1 MKNFKY
7 LLSLVLLMPFA
18 LIAQDNS
25 DSEVEEVVVV
35 GSQIKGAKI
44 TGVLPVTVISAEDVD
59 VLGIDSGDELLENM
73 VEQGNNFFNESE
85 ETSGGV
91 NAARGDVGAYNLR
104 NMGVGNTLVLL
115 NGRRLVNNAGYQT
128 ELIGEDYVPTMTVN
142 SQAIPVLN
150 LDRVEILR
158 DGASAIYGADAV
170 AGVVNNVLDTDYVG
184 MEVRFRKSE
193 FENFNPG
200 AGDRINFKWGR
211 DFNGGASNISVSYDY
226 YQRDRLPTSADPRW
240 NACNLKGSR
249 YGSPDNM
256 DFENDNNL
264 RNCYTYAYPQ
274 LDRSGTEYYTDSS
287 GEIQI
292 LPLYGIDVMTGNPV
306 SGCSGDDIIVTNY
319 GTCIHPDT
327 ASDGTGYRL
336 NPNAQRDARGELER
350 HNLFIFI
357 NHEMESGNEMYAE
370 IGRYTSEY
378 QKDKESGGVFSVQKQ
393 YMTNNYWAQQ
403 IEDYTGK
410 DINRK
415 WLLDGWRPTNVTRKI
430 DNEKDT
436 YRIVIGFRG
445 QTDSGWDWDTGIV
458 SSKATMEDVTHNRIK
473 ATALYEG
480 LNDTT
485 SAAINPFAATN
496 NNIERALVD
505 VYRNDTSK
513 LTMFDFKLSKPD
525 VFSTKAGDVSML
537 VGGEFRSESYA
548 DDRDPLLDG
557 TENFTSY
564 NGYTHPFASNV
575 IGSSP
580 STDTF
585 GERNIDSLFME
596 MQIPLTEKINAQ
608 AAVRWEDIE
617 NVGSTTVGKFAIG
630 YDVTNS
636 IKLRGSV
643 STAFRAPN
651 LIQIHQQEVT
661 RVATRED
668 FVYKYIGVDDWDW
681 TVQRFSE
688 AKSVDDGLKAEESTN
703 TSFGV
708 VIQPERIDGLTVTAD
723 IWAIEK
729 EDTIGLFGR
738 ENHTVYDL
746 ALRILAGDSN
756 CSAFVGNPALS
767 IIDDYNP
774 SDAYNESGSK
784 SKGTYTFDAIG
795 DLFTKAGIC
804 PRGEVRQVKDEYL
817 NLATRTIEGMDV
829 AVVYT
834 FDTKVGDFTFKYN
847 GSFTDEFDQEATS
860 IFAEMQAL
868 ADNGTI
874 PANIPLQGFGD
885 LLGSDG
891 NLEEK
896 HSYKFYFNAGQWGA
910 SLSGL
915 TKGDFVQS
923 KFGTKNGVGYT
934 IPEMTTM
941 NLAFWGKFDLSG
953 KDARLKYTIQNFE
966 DERAPLADGYQ
977 GYFSDIHQDLGMIH
991 QLELRIRF

>member
-1 MKNFKY
+1 MGISMKNIKF
-7 LLSLVLLMPFA
+7 LLSIILLMPFA
-18 LIAQDNS
+18 LNSQDNS
-25 DSEVEEVVVV
+25 DTDVEEVVVV

-44 TGVLPVTVISAEDVD
+44 TGVLPVSILSAEDVD
-59 VLGIDSGDELLENM
+59 ALGIDSGDELLENM

-128 ELIGEDYVPTMTVN
+128 ELVGEDYIPTMTVN

-170 AGVVNNVLDTDYVG
+170 AGVVNNVLDTDFVG
-184 MEVRFRKSE
+184 MEVKFRTSE
-193 FENFNPG
+193 FDNFNPG
-200 AGDRINFKWGR
+200 AGDRFNFKWGK
-211 DFNGGASNISVSYDY
+211 DFNGGASNITVTYDY
-226 YQRDRLPTSADPRW
+226 YQRDRLPTSEDPKW
-240 NACNLKGSR
+240 NACNLKGSN

-256 DFENDNNL
+256 DFENNNNL
-264 RNCYTYAYPQ
+264 RNCYTTAYIQ
-274 LDRSGTEYYTDSS
+274 LDRSGRDFFTDSS
-287 GEIQI
+287 GETQI
-292 LPLYGIDVMTGNPV
+292 LPQYGIDPMTELAV
-306 SGCSGDDIIVTNY
+306 IGCDGGSNTIMTDY
-319 GTCIHPDT
+319 GTCLHPDT
-327 ASDGTGYRL
+327 LSDGHGARL
-336 NPNAQRDARGELER
+336 NPNLYRDARGELER

-357 NHEMESGNEMYAE
+357 NHEMKSGNEMYAE
-370 IGRYTSEY
+370 IGRYRSEY
-378 QKDKESGGVFSVQKQ
+378 QKNKESGGIFSVQKQ
-393 YMTNNYWAQQ
+393 YMRTNYWAQQ
-403 IEDYTGK
+403 IEDKTGH
-410 DINRK
+410 DINRT
-415 WLLDGWRPTNVTRKI
+415 WLVDSWRPHNVQRKI
-430 DNEKDT
+430 DNEKET

-445 QTDSGWDWDTGIV
+445 QTDSGWDWDTGFV
-458 SSKATMEDVTHNRIK
+458 TSKATMEDTTANRIS
-473 ATALYEG
+473 AIALYEG
-480 LNDTT
+480 LNDMT

-525 VFSTKAGDVSML
+525 VFSTKAGDVAML
-537 VGGEFRSESYA
+537 VGGEFRSESYV

-557 TENFTSY
+557 TIPFTSY
-564 NGYTHPFASNV
+564 NGYTHPFASAV

-580 STDTF
+580 STDTI
-585 GERNIDSLFME
+585 GERNIDSLFVE
-596 MQIPLTEKINAQ
+596 MQIPVTETINAQ
-608 AAVRWEDIE
+608 AALRWEDIE
-617 NVGSTTVGKFAIG
+617 NVGSTTVGKFAVG
-630 YDVTNS
+630 WDVSDS
-636 IKLRGSV
+636 IRIRGSY

-668 FVYKYIGVDDWDW
+668 FVYKYIGADDWDQ
-681 TVQRFSE
+681 TVQRYSK
-688 AKSVDDGLKAEESTN
+688 AKSVDDGLESEKSVN

-708 VIQPERIDGLTVTAD
+708 VVQPQMIDGLTITAD
-723 IWAIEK
+723 IWSIEK

-738 ENHTVYDL
+738 ENHSVYDL
-746 ALRILAGDSN
+746 ALRILAGNSN
-756 CSAFVGNPALS
+756 CSAFSGNPALTGLDEYDGS
-767 IIDDYNP
+767 DDLELT
-774 SDAYNESGSK
+774 DGSEV
-784 SKGTYTFDAIG
+784 SLDSAFAA
-795 DLFTKAGIC
+795 AGIC
-804 PRGEVRQVKDEYL
+804 PRGQINQVTDEYL
-817 NLATRTIEGMDV
+817 NMATRTIEGMDV
-829 AVVYT
+829 AIVYT
-834 FDTKVGDFTFKYN
+834 FGDFTFKYN

-860 IFAEMQAL
+860 IFAQMQAL

-885 LLGSDG
+885 LLGKDG

-896 HSYKFYFNAGQWGA
+896 HSYKIYYNAGQWGA
-910 SLSGL
+910 SISGL

-923 KFGTKNGVGYT
+923 KFGTVNGVGFT

-941 NLAFWGKFDLSG
+941 DLAVWGKFDLNG
-953 KDARLKYTIQNFE
+953 KDARVKYTIKNFE

-991 QLELRIRF
+991 QLELRVRF

>member
-1 MKNFKY
+1 MGISMKNIKF
-7 LLSLVLLMPFA
+7 LLSIILLMPFA
-18 LIAQDNS
+18 LNSQDNS
-25 DSEVEEVVVV
+25 DTDVEEVVVV

-44 TGVLPVTVISAEDVD
+44 TGVLPVSILSAEDVD
-59 VLGIDSGDELLENM
+59 ALGIDSGDELLENM

-128 ELIGEDYVPTMTVN
+128 ELVGEDYIPTMTVN

-170 AGVVNNVLDTDYVG
+170 AGVVNNVLDTDFVG
-184 MEVRFRKSE
+184 MEVKFRTSE
-193 FENFNPG
+193 FDNFNPG
-200 AGDRINFKWGR
+200 AGDRFNFKWGK
-211 DFNGGASNISVSYDY
+211 DFNGGASNITVTYDY
-226 YQRDRLPTSADPRW
+226 YQRDRLPTSEDPKW
-240 NACNLKGSR
+240 NACNLKGSN

-256 DFENDNNL
+256 DFENNNNL
-264 RNCYTYAYPQ
+264 RNCYTTAYIQ
-274 LDRSGTEYYTDSS
+274 LDRSGRDFFTDSS
-287 GEIQI
+287 GETQI
-292 LPLYGIDVMTGNPV
+292 LPQYGIDPMTELAV
-306 SGCSGDDIIVTNY
+306 IGCDGGSNTIMTDY
-319 GTCIHPDT
+319 GTCLHPDT
-327 ASDGTGYRL
+327 LSDGHGARL
-336 NPNAQRDARGELER
+336 NPNLYRDARGELER

-357 NHEMESGNEMYAE
+357 NHEMKSGNEMYAE
-370 IGRYTSEY
+370 IGRYRSEY
-378 QKDKESGGVFSVQKQ
+378 QKNKESGGIFSVQKQ
-393 YMTNNYWAQQ
+393 YMRTNYWAQQ
-403 IEDYTGK
+403 IEDKTGH
-410 DINRK
+410 DINRT
-415 WLLDGWRPTNVTRKI
+415 WLVDSWRPHNVQRKI
-430 DNEKDT
+430 DNEKET

-445 QTDSGWDWDTGIV
+445 QTDSGWDWDTGFV
-458 SSKATMEDVTHNRIK
+458 TSKATMEDTTANRIS
-473 ATALYEG
+473 AIALYEG
-480 LNDTT
+480 LNDMT

-525 VFSTKAGDVSML
+525 VFSTKAGDVAML
-537 VGGEFRSESYA
+537 VGGEFRSESYV

-557 TENFTSY
+557 TIPFTSY
-564 NGYTHPFASNV
+564 NGYTHPFASAV

-580 STDTF
+580 STDTI
-585 GERNIDSLFME
+585 GERNIDSLFVE
-596 MQIPLTEKINAQ
+596 MQIPVTETINAQ
-608 AAVRWEDIE
+608 AALRWEDIE
-617 NVGSTTVGKFAIG
+617 NVGSTTVSKFAVG
-630 YDVTNS
+630 WDVSDS
-636 IKLRGSV
+636 IRIRGSY

-668 FVYKYIGVDDWDW
+668 FVYKYIGADDWDQ
-681 TVQRFSE
+681 TVQRYSK
-688 AKSVDDGLKAEESTN
+688 AKSVNDGLESEKSVN

-708 VIQPERIDGLTVTAD
+708 VVQPQMIDGLTITAD
-723 IWAIEK
+723 IWSIEK

-738 ENHTVYDL
+738 ENHSVYDL
-746 ALRILAGDSN
+746 ALRILAGNSN
-756 CSAFVGNPALS
+756 CSAFSGNPALTGLDEYDGS
-767 IIDDYNP
+767 DDLELT
-774 SDAYNESGSK
+774 DGSEV
-784 SKGTYTFDAIG
+784 SLDSAFAA
-795 DLFTKAGIC
+795 AGIC
-804 PRGEVRQVKDEYL
+804 PRGQINQVTDEYL
-817 NLATRTIEGMDV
+817 NMATRTIEGMDV
-829 AVVYT
+829 AIVYT
-834 FDTKVGDFTFKYN
+834 FGDFTFKYN

-860 IFAEMQAL
+860 IFAQMQAL

-885 LLGSDG
+885 LLGKDG

-896 HSYKFYFNAGQWGA
+896 HSYKIYYNAGQWGA
-910 SLSGL
+910 SISGL

-923 KFGTKNGVGYT
+923 KFGTVNGVGFT

-941 NLAFWGKFDLSG
+941 DLAVWGKFDLNG
-953 KDARLKYTIQNFE
+953 KDARVKYTIKNFE

-991 QLELRIRF
+991 QLELRVRF

>member
-1 MKNFKY
+1 MKNIKF
-7 LLSLVLLMPFA
+7 LLSIILLMPFA
-18 LIAQDNS
+18 LNSQDNS
-25 DSEVEEVVVV
+25 DTDVEEVVVV

-44 TGVLPVTVISAEDVD
+44 TGVLPVSILSAEDVD
-59 VLGIDSGDELLENM
+59 ALGIDSGDELLENM

-128 ELIGEDYVPTMTVN
+128 ELVGEDYIPTMTVN

-170 AGVVNNVLDTDYVG
+170 AGVVNNVLDTDFVG
-184 MEVRFRKSE
+184 MEVKFRTSE
-193 FENFNPG
+193 FDNFNPG
-200 AGDRINFKWGR
+200 AGDRFNFKWGK
-211 DFNGGASNISVSYDY
+211 DFNGGASNITVTYDY
-226 YQRDRLPTSADPRW
+226 YQRDRLPTSEDPKW
-240 NACNLKGSR
+240 NACNLKGSN

-256 DFENDNNL
+256 DFENNNNL
-264 RNCYTYAYPQ
+264 RNCYTTAYIQ
-274 LDRSGTEYYTDSS
+274 LDRSGRDFFTDSS
-287 GEIQI
+287 GETQI
-292 LPLYGIDVMTGNPV
+292 LPQYGIDPMTELAV
-306 SGCSGDDIIVTNY
+306 IGCDGGSNTIMTDY
-319 GTCIHPDT
+319 GTCLHPDT
-327 ASDGTGYRL
+327 LSDGHGARL
-336 NPNAQRDARGELER
+336 NPNLYRDARGELER

-357 NHEMESGNEMYAE
+357 NHEMKSGNEMYAE
-370 IGRYTSEY
+370 IGRYRSEY
-378 QKDKESGGVFSVQKQ
+378 QKNKESGGIFSVQKQ
-393 YMTNNYWAQQ
+393 YMRTNYWAQQ
-403 IEDYTGK
+403 IEDKTGH
-410 DINRK
+410 DINRT
-415 WLLDGWRPTNVTRKI
+415 WLVDSWRPHNVQRKI
-430 DNEKDT
+430 DNEKET

-445 QTDSGWDWDTGIV
+445 QTDSGWDWDTGFV
-458 SSKATMEDVTHNRIK
+458 TSKATMEDTTANRIS
-473 ATALYEG
+473 AIALYEG
-480 LNDTT
+480 LNDMT

-525 VFSTKAGDVSML
+525 VFSTKAGDVAML
-537 VGGEFRSESYA
+537 VGGEFRSESYV

-557 TENFTSY
+557 TIPFTSY
-564 NGYTHPFASNV
+564 NGYTHPFASAV

-580 STDTF
+580 STDTI
-585 GERNIDSLFME
+585 GERNIDSLFVE
-596 MQIPLTEKINAQ
+596 MQIPVTETINAQ
-608 AAVRWEDIE
+608 AALRWEDIE
-617 NVGSTTVGKFAIG
+617 NVGSTTVGKFAVG
-630 YDVTNS
+630 WDVSDS
-636 IKLRGSV
+636 IRIRGSY

-668 FVYKYIGVDDWDW
+668 FVYKYIGADDWDQ
-681 TVQRFSE
+681 TVQRYSK
-688 AKSVDDGLKAEESTN
+688 AKSVNDGLESEKSVN

-708 VIQPERIDGLTVTAD
+708 VVQPQMIDGLTITAD
-723 IWAIEK
+723 IWSIEK

-738 ENHTVYDL
+738 ENHSVYDL
-746 ALRILAGDSN
+746 ALRILAGNSN
-756 CSAFVGNPALS
+756 CSAFSGNPALTGLDEYDGS
-767 IIDDYNP
+767 DDLELT
-774 SDAYNESGSK
+774 DGSEV
-784 SKGTYTFDAIG
+784 SLDSAFAA
-795 DLFTKAGIC
+795 AGIC
-804 PRGEVRQVKDEYL
+804 PRGQINQVTDEYL
-817 NLATRTIEGMDV
+817 NMATRTIEGMDV
-829 AVVYT
+829 AIVYT
-834 FDTKVGDFTFKYN
+834 FGDFTFKYN

-860 IFAEMQAL
+860 IFAQMQAL

-885 LLGSDG
+885 LLGKDG

-896 HSYKFYFNAGQWGA
+896 HSYKIYYNAGQWGA
-910 SLSGL
+910 SISGL

-923 KFGTKNGVGYT
+923 KFGTVNGVGFT

-941 NLAFWGKFDLSG
+941 DLAVWGKFDLNG
-953 KDARLKYTIQNFE
+953 KDARVKYTIKNFE

-991 QLELRIRF
+991 QLELRVRF

>member
-1 MKNFKY
+1 MLKR
-7 LLSLVLLMPFA
+7 LLLIFPLVITANVF
-18 LIAQDNS
+18 AQDVTGDS
-25 DSEVEEVVVV
+25 DVEEVVVV

-44 TGVLPVTVISAEDVD
+44 TGVLPVTIMSAEDVD
-59 VLGIDSGDELLENM
+59 ILGIDSGDELLENM
-73 VEQGNNFFNESE
+73 VEQGNNYFNESE

-128 ELIGEDYVPTMTVN
+128 ELIGEDYIPTMTVN

-184 MEVRFRKSE
+184 MEVKFRKSE
-193 FENFNPG
+193 FDNFDPG
-200 AGDRINFKWGR
+200 AGDRFNFKWGT
-211 DFNGGASNISVSYDY
+211 DFNGGASNITVTYDY
-226 YQRDRLPTSADPRW
+226 YQRDRLPTSEDPKW

-249 YGSPDNM
+249 HGSPDNM
-256 DFENDNNL
+256 DFENNNNL
-264 RNCYTYAYPQ
+264 RNCYTTAYIQ
-274 LDRSGTEYYTDSS
+274 LDRSGKDFFTDSS
-287 GEIQI
+287 GETQI
-292 LPLYGIDVMTGNPV
+292 LPQYGVDPMTGLAV
-306 SGCSGDDIIVTNY
+306 IGCDGGSNTIVTDY
-319 GTCIHPDT
+319 GTCLHPDT
-327 ASDGTGYRL
+327 LADGHGARL
-336 NPNAQRDARGELER
+336 NPNLYRDARGELER
-350 HNLFIFI
+350 HNLFVFI
-357 NHEMESGNEMYAE
+357 NHEMKSGNEMYAE

-378 QKDKESGGVFSVQKQ
+378 QKNKESGGIFSVQKQ

-403 IEDYTGK
+403 IEDKTGH

-415 WLLDGWRPTNVTRKI
+415 WLVDSWRPHNVQRKI
-430 DNEKDT
+430 DNSKET
-436 YRIVIGFRG
+436 YRFVIGFRG

-458 SSKATMEDVTHNRIK
+458 SSKASMDDITANRIS
-473 ATALYEG
+473 ALALYEG
-480 LNDTT
+480 LNDST

-505 VYRNDTSK
+505 VFRKDTSK

-525 VFSTKAGDVSML
+525 VFSTKAGDVAML
-537 VGGEFRSESYA
+537 VGGEFRSESYV

-557 TENFTSY
+557 TIPFTSY
-564 NGYTHPFASNV
+564 NGYTHPFASAV

-580 STDTF
+580 STDTR
-585 GERNIDSLFME
+585 GERNVDSLFME

-617 NVGSTTVGKFAIG
+617 NVGSTTVGKLAVG
-630 YDVTNS
+630 WDVSNS
-636 IKLRGSV
+636 IRVRGSV
-643 STAFRAPN
+643 STSTRAPN

-668 FVYKYIGVDDWDW
+668 FVYKYLGADDWDQ
-681 TVQRFSE
+681 TVQRYSK
-688 AKSVDDGLKAEESTN
+688 AKSVDDGLESETSTN
-703 TSFGV
+703 SSFGV
-708 VIQPERIDGLTVTAD
+708 VIQPQFVDGLTVTAD
-723 IWAIEK
+723 LWSIEK

-746 ALRILAGDSN
+746 ALRILAGNSN
-756 CSAFVGNPALS
+756 CSAFVGNPALTGLDEYDGS
-767 IIDDYNP
+767 DDLELTDG
-774 SDAYNESGSK
+774 SEVSLDDAFAN
-784 SKGTYTFDAIG
+784 
-795 DLFTKAGIC
+795 AGIC
-804 PRGEVRQVKDEYL
+804 PRGQVNQVTDEYL
-817 NLATRTIEGMDV
+817 NMATRTIEGMDI
-829 AVVYT
+829 AIVYT
-834 FDTKVGDFTFKYN
+834 FDTQYGDFTFKYN
-847 GSFTDEFDQEATS
+847 GSFTDEFSQEATS
-860 IFAEMQAL
+860 QFAQMQAL

-874 PANIPLQGFGD
+874 PENIPLQGFGD
-885 LLGSDG
+885 LLGKDG
-891 NLEEK
+891 SLEEK
-896 HSYKFYFNAGQWGA
+896 HAYKLYYNAGEWGA
-910 SLSGL
+910 SISGL

-923 KFGTKNGVGYT
+923 KFGTVNGVGYT

-941 NLAFWGKFDLSG
+941 DLSVWGKFDLDG
-953 KDARLKYTIQNFE
+953 KEARVKYTIKNFE

>member
-1 MKNFKY
+1 MKNIKF
-7 LLSLVLLMPFA
+7 LFSIILLMPFA
-18 LIAQDNS
+18 LTAQDNS
-25 DSEVEEVVVV
+25 DTDVEEVVVV

-44 TGVLPVTVISAEDVD
+44 TGVLPVSILSAEDVD
-59 VLGIDSGDELLENM
+59 ALGIDSGDELLENM

-128 ELIGEDYVPTMTVN
+128 ELVGEDYIPTMTVN

-170 AGVVNNVLDTDYVG
+170 AGVVNNVLDTDFVG
-184 MEVRFRKSE
+184 MEIKFRTSE

-200 AGDRINFKWGR
+200 AGDRINFKWGK
-211 DFNGGASNISVSYDY
+211 DFNGGASNITVSYDY
-226 YQRDRLPTSADPRW
+226 YQRDRLPTSEDPKW
-240 NACNLKGSR
+240 NACNLKGST

-256 DFENDNNL
+256 DFENNNNL
-264 RNCYTYAYPQ
+264 RNCYTYNYIQ
-274 LDRSGTEYYTDSS
+274 LDRSGRDFFTDSS
-287 GEIQI
+287 GETQI
-292 LPLYGIDVMTGNPV
+292 LPQYGIDAMTGLAVN
-306 SGCSGDDIIVTNY
+306 GCDGGSNTIETDY
-319 GTCIHPDT
+319 GTCLHPDT
-327 ASDGTGYRL
+327 ASDGSGYRL
-336 NPNAQRDARGELER
+336 NPNLLRDARGELER

-357 NHEMESGNEMYAE
+357 NHEMKSGNEMYAE
-370 IGRYTSEY
+370 IGRYRSEY
-378 QKDKESGGVFSVQKQ
+378 QKNKESGGIFSVQKQ
-393 YMTNNYWAQQ
+393 YMRTNYWAQQ
-403 IEDYTGK
+403 IEDKTGH
-410 DINRK
+410 DINRT
-415 WLLDGWRPTNVTRKI
+415 WLVDGWRPHNVQRKI
-430 DNEKDT
+430 DNEKET

-445 QTDSGWDWDTGIV
+445 QTDSGWDWDTGFV
-458 SSKATMEDVTHNRIK
+458 TSKATMEDTTENRIS
-473 ATALYEG
+473 AIALYEG
-480 LNDTT
+480 LNDMT

-525 VFSTKAGDVSML
+525 VFSTKAGDVAML
-537 VGGEFRSESYA
+537 VGGEFRSEYYV

-557 TENFTSY
+557 TIPFTSY
-564 NGYTHPFASNV
+564 NGYTHPFASAV

-580 STDTF
+580 STDTR

-596 MQIPLTEKINAQ
+596 MQIPVTETINAQ
-608 AAVRWEDIE
+608 AAIRWEDIE
-617 NVGSTTVGKFAIG
+617 NVGSTTVGKFAVG
-630 YDVTNS
+630 WDVSDS
-636 IKLRGSV
+636 IRVRGSY

-668 FVYKYIGVDDWDW
+668 FVYKYIGADDWDQ
-681 TVQRFSE
+681 TVQRYSK
-688 AKSVDDGLKAEESTN
+688 AKSVDDGLESEKSVN

-708 VIQPERIDGLTVTAD
+708 VVQPQMIDGLTITAD
-723 IWAIEK
+723 IWSIEK

-738 ENHTVYDL
+738 ENHSVYDL
-746 ALRILAGDSN
+746 ALRILAGNSN
-756 CSAFVGNPALS
+756 CSAFSGNPALTGLDEYDGS
-767 IIDDYNP
+767 DDLELT
-774 SDAYNESGSK
+774 DGSEV
-784 SKGTYTFDAIG
+784 SLDSAFAA
-795 DLFTKAGIC
+795 AGIC
-804 PRGEVRQVKDEYL
+804 PRGQINQVTDEYL
-817 NLATRTIEGMDV
+817 NMATRTIEGMDV
-829 AVVYT
+829 AIVYT
-834 FDTKVGDFTFKYN
+834 FGDFTFKYN

-860 IFAEMQAL
+860 IFAQMQAL

-885 LLGSDG
+885 LLGKDG

-896 HSYKFYFNAGQWGA
+896 HSYKLYYNAGQWGA
-910 SLSGL
+910 SISGL

-923 KFGTKNGVGYT
+923 KFGTVNGVGFT

-941 NLAFWGKFDLSG
+941 DLAVWGKFDLNG
-953 KDARLKYTIQNFE
+953 KDARVKYTIKNFE

-991 QLELRIRF
+991 QLELRVRF